1 MQTRAVE
8 MFVQV
13 AAGKCPPP
21 EVPADL
27 LTAVPEG
34 KHGCRRTLQYAARL
48 GRQGASQE
56 KVAKNARK
64 FGRCARQLCLSF
76 EYYAQ
81 GWVGA

>member
-1 MQTRAVE
+1 
-8 MFVQV
+8 MFERV
-13 AAGKCPPP
+13 AAGKCLLP

-34 KHGCRRTLQYAARL
+34 KYGCRRTLQYAARL
-48 GRQGASQE
+48 GRQGASQD
-56 KVAKNARK
+56 KVAKGARK
-64 FGRCARQLCLSF
+64 FGRCAQQLCLSF